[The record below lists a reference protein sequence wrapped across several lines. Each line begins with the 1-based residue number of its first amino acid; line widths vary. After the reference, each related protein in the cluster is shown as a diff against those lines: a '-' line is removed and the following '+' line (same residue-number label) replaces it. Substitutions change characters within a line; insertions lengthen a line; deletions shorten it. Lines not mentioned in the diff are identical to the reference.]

1 MSDIETDENSIPS
14 LSDDDSLT
22 DSIINNN
29 DTQDN
34 LSKPTYQT
42 DGQTETES
50 KMGGSIV
57 QLDTDIESLYHHSDV
72 TDINNYKYDII
83 NINTT
88 YNNLSKKKIT
98 RNILTKFEKTLLLGI
113 RCQQLINGSE
123 PMIDASNYVS
133 IKEIVKEELRQKNS
147 VLIEYHRMVYE
158 DWSLH
163 ELHYSI

>member
-42 DGQTETES
+42 DGQTDTES

-72 TDINNYKYDII
+72 TDINNYK
-83 NINTT
+83 
-88 YNNLSKKKIT
+88 
-98 RNILTKFEKTLLLGI
+98 
-113 RCQQLINGSE
+113 
-123 PMIDASNYVS
+123 
-133 IKEIVKEELRQKNS
+133 
-147 VLIEYHRMVYE
+147 
-158 DWSLH
+158 
-163 ELHYSI
+163 